1 MYLKNVKRFLRFFS
15 TILIWSEAVETAAD
29 ISVEIMPTNVDF
41 SLWVQ
46 YTFKHLKLHCRET
59 DDLKW
64 SGSDHDLDHYL
75 ARKDRIVAHIF
86 ENGKG

>member
-1 MYLKNVKRFLRFFS
+1 M
-15 TILIWSEAVETAAD
+15 E
-29 ISVEIMPTNVDF
+29 
-41 SLWVQ
+41 Q
-46 YTFKHLKLHCRET
+46 YRGKLEKLLQNDRET

>member
-1 MYLKNVKRFLRFFS
+1 M
-15 TILIWSEAVETAAD
+15 IWSGSLFSKTIVIGSGS
-29 ISVEIMPTNVDF
+29 ISGGPSA
-41 SLWVQ
+41 SLRG
-46 YTFKHLKLHCRET
+46 RET

-75 ARKDRIVAHIF
+75 AGKDRIVAHIF

>member
-1 MYLKNVKRFLRFFS
+1 MVALGQLK
-15 TILIWSEAVETAAD
+15 TITLFRCKNTDAIFAG
-29 ISVEIMPTNVDF
+29 
-41 SLWVQ
+41 
-46 YTFKHLKLHCRET
+46 CRET

-64 SGSDHDLDHYL
+64 SGSDHGLDHYL

>member
-1 MYLKNVKRFLRFFS
+1 MEPKNKGQ
-15 TILIWSEAVETAAD
+15 
-29 ISVEIMPTNVDF
+29 TNFYEHCDLTKKCGMGYHTTKMG
-41 SLWVQ
+41 SLATV
-46 YTFKHLKLHCRET
+46 YYRET
-59 DDLKW
+59 NDLKW

>member
-1 MYLKNVKRFLRFFS
+1 MTANIYIFFGTDS
-15 TILIWSEAVETAAD
+15 AKYVFT
-29 ISVEIMPTNVDF
+29 
-41 SLWVQ
+41 
-46 YTFKHLKLHCRET
+46 RET

-75 ARKDRIVAHIF
+75 AGKDRIVAHIF

>member
-1 MYLKNVKRFLRFFS
+1 ML
-15 TILIWSEAVETAAD
+15 ILISSSILWEKQNKAAQQSRACNGMEKMSQQ
-29 ISVEIMPTNVDF
+29 I
-41 SLWVQ
+41 
-46 YTFKHLKLHCRET
+46 CRET

-86 ENGKG
+86 EKGKR